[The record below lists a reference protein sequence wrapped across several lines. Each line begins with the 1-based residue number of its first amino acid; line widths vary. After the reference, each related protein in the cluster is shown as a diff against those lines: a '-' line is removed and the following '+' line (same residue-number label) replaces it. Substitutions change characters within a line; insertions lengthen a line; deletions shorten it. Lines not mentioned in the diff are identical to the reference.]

1 MDDPQLV
8 VDYVNEIYEYMR
20 MMERSQAIKK
30 DYLHGKIGKKV
41 NIVEILITWLS
52 WWKSMSCS
60 FESRLLRWDVE
71 INPDNS
77 ENKLLKTCY
86 YLAKES
92 YPHIWC
98 LFPGAI
104 LPKMRSVLI
113 EWLVEVHQQFSLL
126 QETLYLSVAIL
137 DRFMQVSFNLD
148 SHTSWKVT
156 LLSLSVVHKKL
167 SKMVS

>member
-30 DYLHGKIGKKV
+30 DYLNGKIGKKV

-52 WWKSMSCS
+52 WLKSMSCS

-77 ENKLLKTCY
+77 ENKLL
-86 YLAKES
+86 
-92 YPHIWC
+92 
-98 LFPGAI
+98 
-104 LPKMRSVLI
+104 
-113 EWLVEVHQQFSLL
+113 
-126 QETLYLSVAIL
+126 
-137 DRFMQVSFNLD
+137 
-148 SHTSWKVT
+148 
-156 LLSLSVVHKKL
+156 
-167 SKMVS
+167 